1 MTNPPTLTLHLA
13 KLGWKMGVPWSPVFC
28 SVLLASEPL
37 SAAVAPSPVR
47 HGQGH
52 LDGKSSVLQGQREAR
67 SVLTSDLSFLTGD
80 GDWEREAPSSE
91 AQQLSVS
98 CL

>member
-1 MTNPPTLTLHLA
+1 
-13 KLGWKMGVPWSPVFC
+13 MGVPWSLVLC

-37 SAAVAPSPVR
+37 SATVAPSPVR
-47 HGQGH
+47 RVQGQ
-52 LDGKSSVLQGQREAR
+52 LDGKSSALLGQREAR
-67 SVLTSDLSFLTGD
+67 FSLTSDLSFLTGD
-80 GDWEREAPSSE
+80 GDWEREAPSSQ